1 MISVSF
7 QGRGL
12 LGFTFNQVSLSRL
25 CPNIFSQ
32 SFFNSYHVVYSIAV
46 FLPEYPAIIE
56 MYHACIKRRIKNVKI
71 I

>member
-1 MISVSF
+1 MASVSF

-25 CPNIFSQ
+25 YPIIFSQ
-32 SFFNSYHVVYSIAV
+32 SFLNSYQVLYSIAV
-46 FLPEYPAIIE
+46 SLPEYPAIVE
-56 MYHACIKRRIKNVKI
+56 MYHASIKRRIKNVKI